1 MIDAA
6 RRDMSKIWRRLNF
19 LIRGRQFDGEL
30 GDEMRQHLEMKA
42 QKLMDSGVAPE
53 EARYQAQ
60 REFGNPLLMR
70 DQSRDLWQWRP
81 LAELAQDLRY
91 AVRLLRRSP
100 GFTAVAIVTLALGIG
115 ANTAVFSVMDT
126 VLLKSMP
133 VEDPERLV
141 LVGAECKRESW
152 ILTYPTF
159 RDLRDQQQD
168 FSGISAISDS
178 SRMVVSFPGGS
189 TQEATYVPGTI
200 VSGNYFSVLG
210 VRPLMGRMFTE
221 ADDRLP
227 GTGGVQDRVAVIS
240 YGLWQRQYGGDAG
253 VVGRKISINRDVYT
267 IIGVTPREFRGHQ
280 TGYAPDIWVTMNQA
294 KSPEDLNQRHWAFF
308 SGVMARLK
316 PGVSVRQAEA
326 AMTAAYQ
333 QVLTGEVG
341 QGIEESLRSPG
352 PSKPVDKNISDY
364 HITLKPGGG
373 GLGMLREKYAQ
384 SLRIIMAVVG
394 VVLLI
399 ACTNVA
405 NLLLARATSRRSEIG
420 LRLALGSGRYRLMRQ
435 LLTESVLLALMG
447 GAAGLLVA
455 YWLADALAT
464 FIATGGMP
472 LSIQVSPDTRVL
484 AFTTV
489 VCFASALVFGL
500 VPAWQATRT
509 EIGTALKGSSRT
521 QTGGRQRQRFS
532 RVMLVSQVALSLLL
546 LVGAGLLARSLANL
560 HRLDPGLRL
569 QNVLMLEVHMEDLE
583 RIQGKPDFAVAQKR
597 LPGVL
602 REIDERLNALPG
614 VRSASVSWLGLFSEN
629 DLYTSLVIR
638 GAGETGPAHVNMVS
652 SRYFETVGMQVVMG
666 RGFNARDDE
675 RAQRV
680 MMINEALARTY
691 LAGQNPLGKLA
702 VMPNADGLKD
712 TPFEIVG
719 VLRDAKYNDLRA
731 RVEPMFYLP
740 LAQAPYPV
748 QSVEVQTT
756 GDPLAMAAQ
765 VRRVLRETHRDLM
778 ISEVT
783 TLAQRVDGTVVR
795 ERMLAELSGV
805 FGVLALVLACVGLY
819 GTMSYAVARRTSEIG
834 IRMAL
839 GARRGEMLWLVLRET
854 LLLVALGVAIGL
866 PASMA
871 ATRFLQDYLFEL
883 KPTDPATIGAAAMIL
898 AAIAVL
904 AGYLPARRAAR
915 VDPLTALRYE

>member
-1 MIDAA
+1 
-6 RRDMSKIWRRLNF
+6 MSRLWRGLRF
-19 LIRGRQFDGEL
+19 IFGHRKFDREL
-30 GDEMRQHLEMKA
+30 GDEMRQHLEMKV
-42 QKLMDSGVAPE
+42 QKLVESGVAPE
-53 EARYQAQ
+53 EARYRAQ
-60 REFGNPLLMR
+60 REFGNTLLLEEN
-70 DQSRDLWQWRP
+70 SREVWQWRP
-81 LAELAQDLRY
+81 VEEIAQDLRY
-91 AVRLLRRSP
+91 ALRMLRRSP
-100 GFTAVAIVTLALGIG
+100 GFTAVAVLSLALGIG

-133 VEDPERLV
+133 VEDPDRLV
-141 LVGAECKRESW
+141 LVGAECKGASW
-152 ILTYPTF
+152 IFMYPTF
-159 RDLRDQQQD
+159 RDVRDQQQV

-178 SRMVVSFPGGS
+178 PRMMVTIPGAP
-189 TQEATYVPGTI
+189 QLEAAYVPGTI

-210 VRPLMGRMFTE
+210 VRPLMGRMFNE

-240 YGLWQRQYGGDAG
+240 YGLWQRQYGGDAA
-253 VVGRKISINRDVYT
+253 VSRKKISINHEMYT
-267 IIGVTPREFRGHQ
+267 IIGVTPREFRGHR
-280 TGYAPDIWVTMNQA
+280 TGYAPDIWAPMNQA
-294 KSPEDLNQRHWAFF
+294 KSPEELNQRNWAFF

-326 AMTAAYQ
+326 AMTAAYR
-333 QVLTGEVG
+333 QVLAGEVG
-341 QGIEESLRSPG
+341 RGIEESLRSPG
-352 PSKPVDKNISDY
+352 PSQPVDRKISDY

-394 VVLLI
+394 LVLLI
-399 ACTNVA
+399 ACSNVA

-464 FIATGGMP
+464 FIATGGM
-472 LSIQVSPDTRVL
+472 LSLQISPDTRVL
-484 AFTTV
+484 AFTTA
-489 VCFASALVFGL
+489 VCFASAFLFGL
-500 VPAWQATRT
+500 VPAWQATQL
-509 EIGTALKGSSRT
+509 EIATALKGSSRT
-521 QTGGRQRQRFS
+521 QTGGRPRQRLS
-532 RVMLVSQVALSLLL
+532 RVLLVSQVALSLVLL
-546 LVGAGLLARSLANL
+546 IGAGLLAHSLANL
-560 HRLDPGLRL
+560 HRLDPGFRL
-569 QNVLMLEVHMEDLE
+569 QNVLMLEVQMEDVE
-583 RIQGKPDFAVAQKR
+583 RVQGKPDFAVAQRR
-597 LPGVL
+597 LPGVFRDL
-602 REIDERLNALPG
+602 EERLNALAG

-638 GAGETGPAHVNMVS
+638 GATREGAPAHLNMVS

-666 RGFNARDDE
+666 RGFKASDDE
-675 RAQRV
+675 RAHRV
-680 MMINEALARTY
+680 LVINEALARKY
-691 LAGQNPLGKLA
+691 LPGQNPLGKLA
-702 VMPNADGLKD
+702 VPNVDELKG

-719 VLRDAKYNDLRA
+719 ILRDAKYNDLRA
-731 RVEPMFYLP
+731 PVEPMFYLP
-740 LAQAPYPV
+740 LAQAPYPI
-748 QSVEVQTT
+748 QSVEVQTA
-756 GDPLAMAAQ
+756 GDPLAMASQ
-765 VRRVLRETHRDLM
+765 VRRLLREMHRDLM

-783 TLAQRVDGTVVR
+783 TLAQRVDSTVIR

-839 GARRGEMLWLVLRET
+839 GARSGEMLWMVLRET
-854 LLLVALGVAIGL
+854 SRLVVLGVAIGL
-866 PASMA
+866 PVALA

-883 KPTDPATIGAAAMIL
+883 KATDPATIAGAALIL
-898 AAIAVL
+898 AAIAML

-915 VDPLTALRYE
+915 VDPMTALRYE